1 MTATDVRVEPIQPLT
16 EPVASLAHYRATGG
30 GAGLAEALRAGPEAV
45 IAEVAAAG
53 LRGRGGAG
61 FPTAAKW
68 AATRSSDG
76 PVSVVCNAAE
86 GGLGTFKDR
95 FILRRNAYQVL
106 EGLAIATVAVGAR
119 RAYIGIRGVCRVEIA
134 ALVHALDEMCAANML
149 GPASIRLVVGPDE
162 YRFGEEHAMFAAAD
176 VDTSVV
182 VNNVETLAHV
192 PVVLRLGANGFRE
205 FGTPDSPGTTVFTL
219 SGDVRVPGL
228 YELPLGVPLR
238 ALIELFG
245 AGTPSGRPVKAVFPG
260 AGAAPLTG
268 ARLDVPLDY
277 ESLGAVGSALGAGGL
292 VVYDDS
298 TCMVAAA
305 LASCRFLATQPA
317 GQCHACQQRD
327 QRIATSLGRIERG
340 DGTNGDLTVLHLGG
354 GQRCCPPTGTAT
366 LVRGVLAEFA
376 DEFAAHVGRPCPR
389 PRDLPT
395 PRLADFDEDRARFS
409 YA

>member
-16 EPVASLAHYRATGG
+16 EPVASLAQYRATGG
-30 GAGLAEALRAGPEAV
+30 GTGLAEALSAGPEAV
-45 IAEVAAAG
+45 IAEVRAAG

-61 FPTAAKW
+61 FQTAAKW

-134 ALVHALDEMCAANML
+134 ALVRALDEMCAARLL

-176 VDTSVV
+176 VDSSVV

-192 PVVLRLGANGFRE
+192 PAVLRLGANGFRE
-205 FGTPDSPGTTVFTL
+205 VGTPDSPGTTVFTL

-238 ALIELFG
+238 VLIDLFG

-317 GQCHACQQRD
+317 GQCRACQQRD

-340 DGTNGDLTVLHLGG
+340 EGTNGDLAVLHLGG

-366 LVRGVLAEFA
+366 LVRGLLAEFA

-395 PRLADFDEDRARFS
+395 PRLADFDEDGARFS